1 MSSDSPAHDDEEPR
15 VEVAA
20 STLADALASEPSP
33 GTSDASTP
41 DDAAHVPPGE
51 PRSSEEEADA
61 DPLQDIPLE
70 TRLEAVLFGATGPMS
85 LARLKTCVACDDGR
99 EIREALDLLSR
110 EYEAGRRAFVIEEVA
125 GGFQLRTRPE
135 LAALIEA
142 TGRQP
147 PSDKLSGAAL
157 ETLSIVAYRQPVL
170 RADVESI
177 RGVASGEMLRSLIE
191 RDLVKVTGR
200 AELPGSPLLYGTT
213 ARFLEEFG
221 LRNIRDLPRDRELL
235 RTPIE

>member
-1 MSSDSPAHDDEEPR
+1 MSSDETAHDDEEPH

-20 STLADALASEPSP
+20 STLADALAADSSP
-33 GTSDASTP
+33 VPA
-41 DDAAHVPPGE
+41 DDARPGLPDGADDDVIAEQSPP
-51 PRSSEEEADA
+51 

-142 TGRQP
+142 TGRRP
-147 PSDKLSGAAL
+147 PSDKLSPAAL